1 MGRNR
6 YRNRKPRR
14 DSASAIP
21 HELRASFDAFSRVV
35 QAAQQRAGEAA
46 GPHGDTSP
54 YLDYREAIQL
64 LNGNPALTTYLE
76 GIMER
81 KAARAQ
87 ALGLPSDGA
96 IPAAASRSYAV
107 PGMEESFFG
116 TKRQGPPTGSHP
128 QNQSNIGGWTTG
140 GNSKDMPQGVAAA
153 QQLRYFADNNE
164 WVRAAI
170 NIRRQQ
176 VGRADIAVVPNDER
190 KKWNRTI
197 MKRVELLLNQ
207 PNIYRDSYR
216 SLIEPVIEDILVLD
230 RGCLSKNM
238 TVGRV
243 PTELYYE
250 DGATI
255 KIYTGWS
262 GKPKEPR
269 YLYEET
275 GSDIKV
281 PLRND
286 ELICIQA
293 NPATYRVGLSP
304 VQFLKRTIQ
313 AEMRAIESATHIV
326 DMKPAPHIVQIPG
339 AHQTQIT
346 NLRNNYDAEVAGR
359 KELFWMGG
367 DNEAKVF
374 NLTFSARD
382 NQWLEW
388 QQWLARKIATAF
400 QISLQQLNFTDSINK
415 SSGEVQQE
423 LYEDTGLIPLL
434 LLLEEYMNREILMD
448 FAPVDRDGRAR
459 MDALNLRIIYPEV
472 SEAERALHAELAA
485 EIAGK
490 TMGGLP
496 TATINQILMMRG
508 EEPVAGGN
516 TFWVNTATGA
526 VPWLSYDHDYGDWT
540 PFGAIGGVLGGQD
553 PLSGLEEED
562 TPDSG
567 PNEKP
572 APPPT
577 PDGSPS
583 AGDESSKATD
593 SNAADALKQAV
604 AIIAKHAAERK
615 AEPVRRKHNPQH
627 DTRRPG
633 ARWTP
638 ARKYMYY
645 DEEDQ

>member
-1 MGRNR
+1 MARNR
-6 YRNRKPRR
+6 NRNRKPRR
-14 DSASAIP
+14 DAAAHIP
-21 HELRASFDAFSRVV
+21 HELRDSFDAFSRAVT
-35 QAAQQRAGEAA
+35 QANERAKAAA
-46 GPHGDTSP
+46 GGGGDTSQ

-64 LNGNPALTTYLE
+64 LNSNPPLTTYLE
-76 GIMER
+76 GVMQRQE
-81 KAARAQ
+81 ARAQ
-87 ALGLPSDGA
+87 ALGLNGA
-96 IPAAASRSYAV
+96 IPTAASYAV
-107 PGMEESFFG
+107 PGMEDSFFG
-116 TKRQGPPTGSHP
+116 TKARHGPPTGSHP

-140 GNSKDMPQGVAAA
+140 GTAKNSAPQGIANA

-197 MKRVELLLNQ
+197 MKRVELLLSQ

-230 RGCLSKNM
+230 RGCISKNM
-238 TVGRV
+238 TAGRV

-255 KIYTGWS
+255 KIFTDWS
-262 GKPKEPR
+262 GKPKDYR

-281 PLRND
+281 SLRND
-286 ELICIQA
+286 ELICISA
-293 NPATYRVGLSP
+293 NPATYRTGLSP
-304 VQFLKRTIQ
+304 VQFLRKTIQ

-367 DNEAKVF
+367 DQEAKVF
-374 NLTFSARD
+374 SLTFSARD

-415 SSGEVQQE
+415 STGEVQQE
-423 LYEDTGLIPLL
+423 LYEDTGLIPIL
-434 LLLEEYMNREILMD
+434 LLLEEYLNREILMD
-448 FAPVDRDGRAR
+448 FAPVDRDGRAL
-459 MDALNLRIIYPEV
+459 MDSLNLRIIYPEV
-472 SEAERALHAELAA
+472 SEAERALHAERAA
-485 EIAGK
+485 EIAEK
-490 TMGGLP
+490 TMAGLP

-516 TFWVNTATGA
+516 TFWVETAAGPT
-526 VPWLSYDHDYGDWT
+526 PWLSYDHDYGDWT
-540 PFGAIGGVLGGQD
+540 PYGAIGGVLGGQD
-553 PLSGLEEED
+553 PLGGLEPLLD
-562 TPDSG
+562 DPDSG

-572 APPPT
+572 AAPAA
-577 PDGSPS
+577 PDSSTS
-583 AGDESSKATD
+583 AGNESSAASDNVDTSVLKNSATTVITQHAKATKPE
-593 SNAADALKQAV
+593 STKRKTNKQY
-604 AIIAKHAAERK
+604 
-615 AEPVRRKHNPQH
+615 

-633 ARWTP
+633 ARWNP
-638 ARKYMYY
+638 ARKYYQY
-645 DEEDQ
+645 DDEAE